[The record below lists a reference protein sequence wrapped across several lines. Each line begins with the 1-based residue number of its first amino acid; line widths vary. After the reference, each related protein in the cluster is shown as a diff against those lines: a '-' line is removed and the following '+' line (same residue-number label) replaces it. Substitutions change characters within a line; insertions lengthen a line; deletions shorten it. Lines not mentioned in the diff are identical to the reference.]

1 MSQMTIDALKY
12 MIKKEILEH
21 YKNLEKSTLIEKLC
35 DEHLKN
41 IKFDMNYND
50 YKKQRA
56 FYDRSIYQTKNINN
70 CLCHAR
76 IWNDHRGGRC
86 SNKIKVND
94 QIEYEIEKQLCQRHC
109 KIIKK
114 NKGELYFG
122 KYTDPLPLKPIW
134 NQEKK
139 CPLGKSLN
147 WYCSK

>member
-21 YKNLEKSTLIEKLC
+21 YKNQEKSTLIEKLC
-35 DEHLKN
+35 DEFLKN

-56 FYDRSIYQTKNINN
+56 FYDRSIYQTKNIND
-70 CLCHAR
+70 CLCNAR

-122 KYTDPLPLKPIW
+122 KYTDPLPLKPKW
-134 NQEKK
+134 NQDKK